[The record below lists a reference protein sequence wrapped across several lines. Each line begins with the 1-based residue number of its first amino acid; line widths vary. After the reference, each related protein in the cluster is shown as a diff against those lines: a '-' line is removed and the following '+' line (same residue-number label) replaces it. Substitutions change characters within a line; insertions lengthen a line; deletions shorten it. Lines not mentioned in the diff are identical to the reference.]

1 MNYTRTR
8 FLIGALFSFGA
19 WLVMLI
25 WGGKGSPADA
35 WAREWLAVAGK
46 PGIEGF
52 ARQVAWIGEW
62 QVLTG
67 AALLGTILTAIHRRR
82 RAALLLI
89 MIVTGR
95 LLVEIQKIFV
105 GRVTPNAPIYFEGH
119 LSPSFPSVHAANA
132 MITYLAIAL
141 LLPAREWKHAVY
153 ITIAL
158 VFALLAGW
166 SQAALGLSW
175 PSDVVG
181 GWAFGLFWVMIC
193 LRLAT
198 DRPGD

>member
-1 MNYTRTR
+1 MNHTRTQ
-8 FLIGALFSFGA
+8 FLIGALLSLGA
-19 WLVMLI
+19 WLIMLI
-25 WGGKGSPADA
+25 WGGPGAPADA
-35 WAREWLAVAGK
+35 WAREWLAVADK

-67 AALLGTILTAIHRRR
+67 AAVIGTILTAIHRRR

-89 MIVTGR
+89 MIVMGR

-105 GRVTPNAPIYFEGH
+105 GRLMPNAQTYFEGQQA
-119 LSPSFPSVHAANA
+119 PSFPSVHAANA
-132 MITYLAIAL
+132 MITFLAIAL
-141 LLPAREWKHAVY
+141 LLPSREWKHAVY
-153 ITIAL
+153 ITVAL
-158 VFALLAGW
+158 ILAGLAGW
-166 SQAALGLSW
+166 SQAALGLAW

>member
-8 FLIGALFSFGA
+8 FLIGAIFSFGA

-25 WGGKGSPADA
+25 WGGPGSQADA
-35 WAREWLAVAGK
+35 WAREWVAVAGK
-46 PGIEGF
+46 PGIERF
-52 ARQVAWIGEW
+52 AHTVAWIGEW

-67 AALLGTILTAIHRRR
+67 VAALGTILTAIRRRR

-89 MIVTGR
+89 MIVMGR

-105 GRVTPNAPIYFEGH
+105 GRLMPNAQVYFEGH
-119 LSPSFPSVHAANA
+119 QSPSFPSVHAANA

-153 ITIAL
+153 ITLAL
-158 VFALLAGW
+158 ILAVLAGW
-166 SQAALGLSW
+166 SQTALGLAW